1 MGTLARNR
9 LNKSLILLFMVS
21 YGYNK
26 IIISQEPN
34 KIVLESQY
42 YMQKL
47 PSRNALLKNRSEYS
61 QGNLH
66 DGVIFQ

>member
-1 MGTLARNR
+1 MGTLARNG

-21 YGYNK
+21 HGYNK
-26 IIISQEPN
+26 IIISQEPKQN
-34 KIVLESQY
+34 SIRITILYAEVT
-42 YMQKL
+42 
-47 PSRNALLKNRSEYS
+47 LKNRSEYS